1 MRYAEGNL
9 QVRLS
14 AVRQDRM
21 STSRYLHVD
30 EIAAHRIQGQAMLD
44 AVQRRRDEERWV
56 RYQRLLHEQQGEFVA
71 SLAGGGRVRGRTSRS
86 DFMDGD
92 GAHSTF
98 ESSQSDLDTRSS
110 SQVSFRPPFYSCQ
123 GCHPEQVS
131 DSFSTRYSAW
141 YDDDYISTTGQKRVY
156 SSNSNNDQGGA
167 NDDQG
172 GGDDADD
179 AVSAQTDDGGTAY
192 YQQNDDY
199 YSYAGTDDA
208 SNGNDD
214 AATAT
219 DDANANDYEV
229 NTDDKVNYNYKQHD
243 DDFYSL
249 NDDNR
254 RGLRTLQGRAV
265 VPFDSGLSLTAR
277 ETRTVSFVG
286 GVNPKTRSIPNSTI
300 QFHPLSPRASAFPGI
315 RGRFSGGDV
324 AHPTSARGR
333 FQRRQF
339 IPIVEYV
346 PAPAQIRHVVQFP
359 VSGPRYLPRRRMEPL
374 GRIPAGHNVRVH
386 GCDDAPRIREEGQGI
401 RTGGHVGGRAWRSQ
415 SRTAPRGHAHA
426 IRDRVHDRGGTG
438 GREVRERDAG
448 IRGRDVRPALPVHAQ
463 ADVVRESEAGVPTG
477 EE

>member
-1 MRYAEGNL
+1 MLKETSKYDYPLYAKIGCRHRDTYTSTKL
-9 QVRLS
+9 QLIVYKDKQCS
-14 AVRQDRM
+14 MPYSDDETKSDGYDISGYFM
-21 STSRYLHVD
+21 SNKVSSLHPW
-30 EIAAHRIQGQAMLD
+30 L
-44 AVQRRRDEERWV
+44 
-56 RYQRLLHEQQGEFVA
+56 
-71 SLAGGGRVRGRTSRS
+71 GGGECGGGPRAPIFIRPPPNLPPPTEKMG
-86 DFMDGD
+86 GEGIC

-286 GVNPKTRSIPNSTI
+286 GVNPKTR
-300 QFHPLSPRASAFPGI
+300 
-315 RGRFSGGDV
+315 
-324 AHPTSARGR
+324 
-333 FQRRQF
+333 
-339 IPIVEYV
+339 
-346 PAPAQIRHVVQFP
+346 
-359 VSGPRYLPRRRMEPL
+359 
-374 GRIPAGHNVRVH
+374 
-386 GCDDAPRIREEGQGI
+386 
-401 RTGGHVGGRAWRSQ
+401 
-415 SRTAPRGHAHA
+415 
-426 IRDRVHDRGGTG
+426 
-438 GREVRERDAG
+438 
-448 IRGRDVRPALPVHAQ
+448 
-463 ADVVRESEAGVPTG
+463 
-477 EE
+477 